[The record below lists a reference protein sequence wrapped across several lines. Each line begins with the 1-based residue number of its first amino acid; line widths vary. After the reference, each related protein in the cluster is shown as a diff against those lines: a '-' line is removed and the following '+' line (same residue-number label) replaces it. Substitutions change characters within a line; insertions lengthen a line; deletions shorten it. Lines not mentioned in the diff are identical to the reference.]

1 MSLIVVDVESDG
13 AIPHKYSMVCFG
25 AVVVEPSLSK
35 TFYGQTKPISDEW
48 QPEALAISG
57 ITRQEHLSFDEPRE
71 VMLKFKDWI
80 AANSNGKAVF
90 ISDNLAFDWQ
100 WINYY
105 FHYFTGSNPFGFSGR
120 RIGDIYSGLV
130 KDYFAA
136 SKWKDLRRTKH
147 THNPVD
153 DAKGNA
159 EALLKI
165 REIDFQFP
173 LGQTHLNFH
182 QEHYLQSRVK

>member
-1 MSLIVVDVESDG
+1 MSLIVVDIESDG

-25 AVVVEPSLSK
+25 AIVVEPSLSK
-35 TFYGQTKPISDEW
+35 TFYGKTKPISDEFNA
-48 QPEALAISG
+48 EALAISG
-57 ITRQEHLSFDEPRE
+57 ISREEHLTFDEPLD
-71 VMLKFKDWI
+71 VMHEFYDWVK
-80 AANSNGKAVF
+80 ANSKGQPIF

-105 FHYFTGSNPFGFSGR
+105 FHFFVGKNPFGFSGR
-120 RIGDIYSGLV
+120 RIGDLYSGLE
-130 KDYFAA
+130 KDFFAA
-136 SKWKDLRRTKH
+136 SEWKKFRITSH

-165 REIDFQFP
+165 REMGLKFP
-173 LGQTHLNFH
+173 F
-182 QEHYLQSRVK
+182 